1 MTYAPQRWRY
11 QRRRRLTWLPW
22 VLGIATIG
30 LQISYP
36 FVHGEVRTRV
46 VIASILAFFAAS
58 AVHALI
64 HRGFTW
70 TLRFLVVTV
79 GGALAVHAVGVR
91 TGWPFGSF
99 TYGGTLGLTV
109 AGVPIVV
116 PLAWA
121 AIAYSALLAGRR
133 IGGRY
138 AALVGAI
145 ALASWDLFWDPL
157 MVSDGHWRFDNVTFT
172 VHGIPAVPV
181 SSFAGWLVVALAMMV
196 VLNRLPR
203 ARSTEAVPATLFL
216 WTYLVSIVVN
226 VTYLHSPA
234 VAVAGGIVMGI
245 VALPYLVSLWAARP

>member
-22 VLGIATIG
+22 ALGIATVG
-30 LQISYP
+30 LQLSYP
-36 FVHGEVRTRV
+36 FVHGDARRWV
-46 VIASILAFFAAS
+46 VIASVVTFFAAC
-58 AVHALI
+58 AGHALI
-64 HRGFTW
+64 HHGFSW
-70 TLRFLVVTV
+70 TLRFLAVTA
-79 GGALAVHAVGVR
+79 GGAFAVVAVGVR

-99 TYGGTLGLTV
+99 AYADTLGAKV
-109 AGVPIVV
+109 VGVPVVV

-121 AIAYSALLAGRR
+121 AIAYPALLAGRR

-157 MVSDGHWRFDNVTFT
+157 MVAGGHWHFDDVTFT

-181 SSFAGWLVVALAMMV
+181 SSFAGWLAVALVMMV

-203 ARSTEAVPATLFL
+203 PRSTEAAPATLYL
-216 WTYLVSIVVN
+216 WAYLASIVVN

-234 VAVAGGIVMGI
+234 VAVAGGIAMGI
-245 VALPYLVSLWAARP
+245 VALPYLTSLWAARP